1 MLGEIIGAGIG
12 AIGSL
17 AGGMIS
23 SAGAAD
29 RNAASWQ
36 QMQAQQN
43 FAREQSAWSADQARI
58 NREFQER
65 MSNTQYQRGMADMK
79 AAGLN
84 PILAYSQ
91 GGASSPSGA
100 IGSAQAAGGA
110 QFENAMEGLG
120 QGVSSAGQVAR
131 NLADLQQVKA
141 NTANT
146 VTQTGLN
153 AANTKLAEVSAVA
166 KAQDTAT
173 SAADEKRKLAETA
186 LTMEQMQN
194 PAAARALMGAQSHSA
209 RASGDLSDEQRK
221 QLMLYGP
228 HWVGQAIGSGE
239 RVWNRV
245 SGALQNGGSSPS
257 LPAWLSSDNPVVQ
270 QRIHNRRG
278 VTVQASPPPGLTID
292 VRR

>member
-1 MLGEIIGAGIG
+1 MWGSIIGAGIG
-12 AIGSL
+12 AVSSL
-17 AGGMIS
+17 AGGLIN

-29 RNAASWQ
+29 RNAMSWQ
-36 QMQAQQN
+36 QMQAQQA
-43 FAREQSAWSADQARI
+43 FSAAQAQREMD
-58 NREFQER
+58 FQER

-91 GGASSPSGA
+91 GGASSPGGA
-100 IGSAQAAGGA
+100 MGSAGSA
-110 QFENAMEGLG
+110 QFENAMEGAG
-120 QGVSSAGQVAR
+120 QGVSSAGNFAR

-141 NTANT
+141 NTASQVTTADLNT
-146 VTQTGLN
+146 
-153 AANTKLAEVSAVA
+153 ANTELAKVSAVA
-166 KAQDTAT
+166 RAQDTAT

-186 LTMEQMQN
+186 LTIEQMEN
-194 PAAARALMGAQSHSA
+194 PKAARALMGAQSHSA

-221 QLMLYGP
+221 QLVDYGP
-228 HWVGQAIGSGE
+228 HWIGQAIGSAD

-245 SGALQNGGSSPS
+245 RGALQRSDVPPG

-278 VTVQASPPPGLTID
+278 VTVQASPPRGLTID
-292 VRR
+292 MRR